1 MVSTAS
7 AVGVCVDSST
17 SRRSLPRTLSSRR
30 SLVGTPL
37 RNGSGGV
44 AESQQRRAVA
54 ARATDDGNFFTKGTQ
69 FFTMRGRKDEEE
81 EEEEPVA
88 KGTQVFRLGGLFKKG
103 RDEEADVE
111 EEEEPRFGTQ
121 PFNFRTLRGG
131 VESGNGAASKG
142 GALVQQKKESTALDA
157 LPFGRGRRP
166 DPKTVFVAGA
176 TGQIGA
182 RITQQLLRSGFNV
195 RGGVRDLYFAQQ
207 LAEFST
213 QYGVSSSTIILMR
226 HDEGRIEPHK
236 IHCLRRIIK
245 SLSVLKL

>member
-1 MVSTAS
+1 M
-7 AVGVCVDSST
+7 
-17 SRRSLPRTLSSRR
+17 
-30 SLVGTPL
+30 
-37 RNGSGGV
+37 

-103 RDEEADVE
+103 REEEADVE
-111 EEEEPRFGTQ
+111 EEEELRFGKQ
-121 PFNFRTLRGG
+121 RFNFRALRGG

-142 GALVQQKKESTALDA
+142 GTLVQQKKESTALDA

-213 QYGVSSSTIILMR
+213 QYGVSSSTIVLMR
-226 HDEGRIEPHK
+226 HDAGRNKPHK
-236 IHCLRRIIK
+236 LHCLRKIIR
-245 SLSVLKL
+245 SFSVLKL